1 MNIMIGKYGKSCLFN
16 EKSWGIIGGDEA
28 PSTFFIKLAQAY
40 PQHKFY
46 MVGRSD
52 LKQFRKVQRSKLSA
66 FIKKDEECGVNRL
79 KFISQEK
86 KKHLRQRRCL
96 TNGLPNGLEKIIL
109 SLMQV
114 LFSQVL
120 WVHLLCRT
128 RLLDLEIQMRSVH
141 LLKCL

>member
-52 LKQFRKVQRSKLSA
+52 LKQFRKVQRSKLSRA
-66 FIKKDEECGVNRL
+66 
-79 KFISQEK
+79 
-86 KKHLRQRRCL
+86 
-96 TNGLPNGLEKIIL
+96 L
-109 SLMQV
+109 S
-114 LFSQVL
+114 
-120 WVHLLCRT
+120 
-128 RLLDLEIQMRSVH
+128 
-141 LLKCL
+141 